1 MTTRESRKL
10 KDVVIG
16 DCIARPSWFLK
27 EQSELIRVFAVA
39 ASASLNGAV
48 ASSIRSNTFFWWKF
62 SNCSDHNTCSNIIQR
77 HLTMYIVN
85 G

>member
-1 MTTRESRKL
+1 MTAGESRKL
-10 KDVVIG
+10 KDVVIS

-27 EQSELIRVFAVA
+27 KHSELIRVFAVA

-62 SNCSDHNTCSNIIQR
+62 SKFVMITILVPI
-77 HLTMYIVN
+77 
-85 G
+85 